1 MTSDAQG
8 NRPLSEEELQELV
21 ASSDAGARNPIGAV
35 GLSLAIIAVSWS
47 IFQVVL
53 ASPLSNYLLPGAVN
67 NNSRLIHLAFALC
80 LGFMAYPAMGRESR
94 NAFSFAL
101 GHLGTAIG
109 IGAFALALIIANVP
123 GVTISVAV
131 SLGAL
136 IALALIIPTFLNGSN
151 QATPLE
157 RVASAIGIF
166 IAIGVLTYSGTAIL
180 GQYLTGGWGNA
191 LQGVS
196 IVCALGAAALMVFFY
211 LRQWSDPESSFVPL
225 QDWVLA
231 TAGVYVAI
239 YGFLNYQKI
248 VDSGGLADDVDKF
261 FALAGLLILFE
272 AARRA
277 LGPAMAIIATIFL
290 AYVFFGSSDYVPEV
304 IRWKGASLKK
314 AMSHMWITSEGVFGI
329 ALGVSTKFVFLFV
342 LFGALLDK
350 AGAGNYFIKMAFGA
364 LGHLKGGPAKAAVV
378 GSAATGLISGS
389 SIANVVTT
397 GTFTIPLM
405 KRVGFSSEQ
414 AGSVEVA
421 SSVNG
426 QIMPPVMG
434 AAAFLMVEYV
444 GISYVEVITHAFL
457 PAAISY
463 IALVY
468 IVHLEA
474 VKRNMPTLGNRV
486 VSMGRTIG
494 GMALFF
500 AGFAALCYGVQ
511 YPVQWVVALMPGAS
525 GLTLSL
531 LVVLAYGALLKLAA
545 GVEDL
550 VPDDPNA
557 KEVELPEVAKIYKAG
572 LHYLLPII
580 VLVYFLMIE
589 QKSPGLSAFWA
600 TALLFVI
607 LLTQKPLKA
616 IFRGQSNLLQTFVE
630 GVSDLW
636 AGLID
641 GARNMIGIALATA
654 TAGVIVGTV
663 TLTGV
668 GQVMADLVEFLS
680 GGNLILM
687 LVMVGLLSLVL
698 GMGLPTT
705 ANYIV
710 VSSLMAGVV
719 VELGAQSGLI
729 VPLIAVH
736 LFVFY
741 FGIMADVTPPVGL
754 ASFAAAAVSGGD
766 AIRTGFVAFFYSLRT
781 VALPFVFIFNT
792 DLLLID
798 VTWVQGI
805 LVAISATIA
814 ILVFTAGTMGY
825 FLTRSRIYE
834 SILLVLVAFALF
846 RPDFFMNRIMPPHTT
861 VAPSALIQALD
872 AAQPGD
878 ELRLTIRGPDF
889 DTGDTASTTL
899 VVSAVEGLNGTEL
912 AEKTGLVLLPEAER
926 MPLDAPGFGTP
937 AEQKLESFDFYGD
950 TPVEIVEVLAP
961 STQLPKELIFI
972 PALLLLALVAL
983 LQRGRARQTQGVP
996 A

>member
-1 MTSDAQG
+1 
-8 NRPLSEEELQELV
+8 
-21 ASSDAGARNPIGAV
+21 
-35 GLSLAIIAVSWS
+35 
-47 IFQVVL
+47 F
-53 ASPLSNYLLPGAVN
+53 
-67 NNSRLIHLAFALC
+67 
-80 LGFMAYPAMGRESR
+80 
-94 NAFSFAL
+94 
-101 GHLGTAIG
+101 
-109 IGAFALALIIANVP
+109 
-123 GVTISVAV
+123 
-131 SLGAL
+131 
-136 IALALIIPTFLNGSN
+136 
-151 QATPLE
+151 
-157 RVASAIGIF
+157 
-166 IAIGVLTYSGTAIL
+166 
-180 GQYLTGGWGNA
+180 
-191 LQGVS
+191 
-196 IVCALGAAALMVFFY
+196 
-211 LRQWSDPESSFVPL
+211 
-225 QDWVLA
+225 
-231 TAGVYVAI
+231 
-239 YGFLNYQKI
+239 
-248 VDSGGLADDVDKF
+248 
-261 FALAGLLILFE
+261 
-272 AARRA
+272 
-277 LGPAMAIIATIFL
+277 
-290 AYVFFGSSDYVPEV
+290 YVFFGASEFVPDV
-304 IRWKGASLKK
+304 IRWKGADIQR
-314 AMSHMWITSEGVFGI
+314 AMEQMWITTEGVFGI

-364 LGHLKGGPAKAAVV
+364 LGHLRGGPAKAAVV

-405 KRVGFSSEQ
+405 KRVGFTSEQ

-474 VKRNMPTLGNRV
+474 VKRNMPTLGNREV
-486 VSMGRTIG
+486 HLARTIL
-494 GMALFF
+494 GMFGFF
-500 AGFAALCYGVQ
+500 AVFAGLCYGSQ
-511 YPVQWVVALMPGAS
+511 FPVQAITSVAPSAS
-525 GLTLSL
+525 GLILSAVVVVIYLVL
-531 LVVLAYGALLKLAA
+531 LRMAA
-545 GVEDL
+545 SVPDL
-550 VPDDPNA
+550 EPDDPNDPD
-557 KEVELPEVAKIYKAG
+557 VELPDIGKIYKAG
-572 LHYLLPII
+572 LHFLLPIV

-607 LLTQKPLKA
+607 LVTQRPLKS
-616 IFRGQSNLLQTFVE
+616 IFRGENDTANAFMA
-630 GVSDLW
+630 GIRDLW
-636 AGLID
+636 EGLIA

-687 LVMVGLLSLVL
+687 LIMVGLLSLVL

-719 VELGAQSGLI
+719 VELGAQSGLV

-766 AIRTGFVAFFYSLRT
+766 AIRTGFTAFFYSLRT

-798 VTWVQGI
+798 VGWVQGI
-805 LVAISATIA
+805 IVAVTATIA

-825 FLTRSRIYE
+825 FLTRNRIYE
-834 SILLVLVAFALF
+834 SVALIAVAFTLF
-846 RPDFFMNRIMPPHTT
+846 RPDYFMDRI
-861 VAPSALIQALD
+861 AP
-872 AAQPGD
+872 
-878 ELRLTIRGPDF
+878 
-889 DTGDTASTTL
+889 
-899 VVSAVEGLNGTEL
+899 
-912 AEKTGLVLLPEAER
+912 
-926 MPLDAPGFGTP
+926 
-937 AEQKLESFDFYGD
+937 
-950 TPVEIVEVLAP
+950 
-961 STQLPKELIFI
+961 
-972 PALLLLALVAL
+972 
-983 LQRGRARQTQGVP
+983 
-996 A
+996 

>member
-1 MTSDAQG
+1 MANQTSE
-8 NRPLSEEELQELV
+8 NRALSEEELQDLV
-21 ASSDAGARNPIGAV
+21 ASSDAGARDPIGPV
-35 GLSLAIIAVSWS
+35 GTFLAIVAIIWS
-47 IFQVVL
+47 LFQVLL
-53 ASPLSNYLLPGAVN
+53 ASPLANYILPGDVI
-67 NNSRLIHLAFALC
+67 NNSRQVHLAFAVFLA
-80 LGFMAYPAMGRESR
+80 FMAYPAFKSSPREYIP
-94 NAFSFAL
+94 
-101 GHLGTAIG
+101 IG
-109 IGAFALALIIANVP
+109 DWFLALA
-123 GVTISVAV
+123 GTFT
-131 SLGAL
+131 AL
-136 IALALIIPTFLNGSN
+136 
-151 QATPLE
+151 
-157 RVASAIGIF
+157 
-166 IAIGVLTYSGTAIL
+166 
-180 GQYLTGGWGNA
+180 
-191 LQGVS
+191 
-196 IVCALGAAALMVFFY
+196 
-211 LRQWSDPESSFVPL
+211 
-225 QDWVLA
+225 
-231 TAGVYVAI
+231 
-239 YGFLNYQKI
+239 YGFIFYQKI
-248 VDSGGLADDVDKF
+248 VDAGGLADNIDKW

-272 AARRA
+272 GARRA

-290 AYVFFGSSDYVPEV
+290 AYVFFGSSEYVPDV

-405 KRVGFSSEQ
+405 KRVGFSSEK
-414 AGSVEVA
+414 AGAVEVA

-457 PAAISY
+457 PATISY

-474 VKRNMPTLGNRV
+474 VKNNMPTLGNRV
-486 VSMGRTIG
+486 VSMGKTIG
-494 GMALFF
+494 GMAAFF
-500 AGFAALCYGVQ
+500 VGFAALCYGVQ
-511 YPVQWVVALMPGAS
+511 YPVGRVVAAVPNAS
-525 GLTLSL
+525 ALVMSL
-531 LVVLAYGALLKLAA
+531 LIFTTYILLLWMAA
-545 GVEDL
+545 GVPDL
-550 VPDDPNA
+550 EPDDPNA
-557 KEVELPEVAKIYKAG
+557 AEVELPVVGEIYKSG
-572 LHYLLPII
+572 LYFLLPII

-600 TALLFVI
+600 TMLLFVI

-616 IFRGQSNLLQTFVE
+616 IFRGESNMVNRFKDGLV
-630 GVSDLW
+630 DL
-636 AGLID
+636 AQGLID
-641 GARNMIGIALATA
+641 GARNMIGIGLATA

-766 AIRTGFVAFFYSLRT
+766 AIKTGFVAFFYSLRT

-798 VTWVQGI
+798 VTWTQGI
-805 LVAISATIA
+805 LVFITASIA
-814 ILVFTAGTMGY
+814 ILVFTAGTMGW
-825 FLTRSRIYE
+825 FLTKSRIYE
-834 SILLVLVAFALF
+834 SVALILVAFALF
-846 RPDFFMNRIMPPHTT
+846 RPDFIMDRIQSPYEQ
-861 VAPSALIQALD
+861 VAPSTLAAALGNASV
-872 AAQPGD
+872 GD
-878 ELRLTIRGPDF
+878 KLRLVVSGPDF
-889 DTGDTASTTL
+889 DTGDNKETTL
-899 VVSAVEGLNGTEL
+899 VMPITEENSGEGHLTAFGMLLIEEDDVVKMDEPSFGSPFSEALN
-912 AEKTGLVLLPEAER
+912 
-926 MPLDAPGFGTP
+926 
-937 AEQKLESFDFYGD
+937 SFDFYGED
-950 TPVEIVEVLAP
+950 AVQIASVQAP
-961 STQLPKELIFI
+961 ASQPPKELIFI
-972 PALLLLALVAL
+972 PALIFLALIAF
-983 LQRGRARQTQGVP
+983 LQRARMSREGVP